1 MPPYDDIRE
10 EIKSKVDIVD
20 LVSDYLSLKKTGQNW
35 RGLCPF
41 HTEKTPSFT
50 VSPAKQIYHC
60 FGCGSGGD
68 IFSFLVN
75 YENLTFNEAL
85 KALAKRAGVTLKPS
99 QKSDAKAG
107 EKEALYNIHNDALAF
122 FRQNLTKS
130 PEAIA
135 YLKKRGI
142 ESDAQELFEIGYA
155 SKSWDALLAYL
166 KRKGYAPE
174 IIKKAGLITQSAK
187 GSYDIFRERI
197 IFPIH
202 DLKGDVIAFG
212 GRAVNGSEP
221 KYLNS
226 PETLIFNKRGVLYGL
241 NRAKNSIKETGKIL
255 LMEGYIDVITAHL
268 HGFTNTVAPLG
279 TAFTIEHGILIKR
292 FTENVI
298 LVFDGDKAGVKATKS
313 AASALLESG
322 LNVKVLS
329 LPDKEDPDSFIREK
343 GKEAFRELLEK
354 PLSIIDFFMIHGG
367 DKNLTAREAIE
378 AISRMPDGVLQ
389 GDYVRMLSEKIG
401 VNESFI
407 IQDLKKMKK
416 QSAGGYNK
424 PAAVVTQQK
433 HKPKPQDEVSIIKL
447 LLHLPEEIEWVSG
460 ELSADYFN
468 DKTTMSIYK
477 KITEG
482 FTDFNNLLTQ
492 CNSDEEKDFLT
503 KVSLREDLDNPKKE
517 LNDCITRLRSRKR
530 KIRLD
535 ELQIRIKD
543 AVFNKDNKLLRTLQ
557 EEHHKLLKSG
567 GN

>member
-1 MPPYDDIRE
+1 MPSYDDIRE
-10 EIKSKVDIVD
+10 EIKSRVDIVD

-35 RGLCPF
+35 KGLCPF
-41 HTEKTPSFT
+41 HAEKTPSFT

-99 QKSDAKAG
+99 QKSDVKAG
-107 EKEALYNIHNDALAF
+107 EKEALYNVHNDALVF
-122 FRQNLTKS
+122 FKQNLAKN

-142 ESDAQELFEIGYA
+142 ESDAQKLFEIGYA
-155 SKSWDALLAYL
+155 SKSWDALLTYL

-174 IIKKAGLITQSAK
+174 IMKKAGLITQGAK
-187 GSYDIFRERI
+187 GSYDTFRERI

-241 NRAKNSIKETGKIL
+241 NRAKYSIKDTGKIL
-255 LMEGYIDVITAHL
+255 LMEGYIDVITAHMQ
-268 HGFTNTVAPLG
+268 GFANTVAPLG
-279 TAFTIEHGILIKR
+279 TAFTVEHGRLIKR

-313 AASALLESG
+313 AASVLLESG
-322 LNVKVLS
+322 LNVRILS
-329 LPDKEDPDSFIREK
+329 LPDKEDPDSFIRMR
-343 GKEAFRELLEK
+343 GREAFAALLEN
-354 PLSIIDFFMIHGG
+354 PLSIVDFFMIHES
-367 DKNLTAREAIE
+367 DKSLIRREALD
-378 AISRMPDGVLQ
+378 AISKMPDGQ
-389 GDYVRMLSEKIG
+389 GEYVRMLSERLG

-407 IQDLKKMKK
+407 IEDLKKIKK
-416 QSAGGYNK
+416 R
-424 PAAVVTQQK
+424 PAAVYNNKLESVVTEQR
-433 HKPKPQDEVSIIKL
+433 HKPKPQDEVFIIKL
-447 LLHLPEEIEWVSG
+447 LLHLPDEIERVSA
-460 ELSADYFN
+460 ELSSDYFDDN
-468 DKTTMSIYK
+468 TTMSIYI

-482 FTDFNNLLTQ
+482 FTDFNDLMAQ
-492 CNSDEEKDFLT
+492 CKSDEEKDFLT
-503 KVSLREDLDNPKKE
+503 RVSLREDLDNPQKQ
-517 LNDCITRLRSRKR
+517 LDDCIARLKGRKR
-530 KIRLD
+530 KMRLD

-543 AVFNKDNKLLRTLQ
+543 AELKKDSNLRKTLL
-557 EEHHKLLKSG
+557 EEHHILLRSG
-567 GN
+567 GC

>member
-1 MPPYDDIRE
+1 MPSYDDIRE
-10 EIKSKVDIVD
+10 EIKSRVDIVD

-50 VSPAKQIYHC
+50 VSPSKQIYHC

-68 IFSFLVN
+68 IFTFLVK

-85 KALAKRAGVTLKPS
+85 KALAKRAGVALTASHGP
-99 QKSDAKAG
+99 DVKAG
-107 EKEALYNIHNDALAF
+107 EKEALFNIHNDALAF
-122 FRQNLTKS
+122 FRQNLTKN
-130 PEAIA
+130 PGAIA
-135 YLKKRGI
+135 YLKKRGMG
-142 ESDAQELFEIGYA
+142 SDAQKLFEIGYA
-155 SKSWDALLAYL
+155 SKSWDALLTYL
-166 KRKGYAPE
+166 KRKGCAPE
-174 IIKKAGLITQSAK
+174 IMKKAGLITQGAK
-187 GSYDIFRERI
+187 GSYDTFRERI
-197 IFPIH
+197 IFPIY

-212 GRAVNGSEP
+212 GRAVNDSEP

-268 HGFTNTVAPLG
+268 HGFTNAVAPLG
-279 TAFTIEHGILIKR
+279 TAFTTEHGRLIKR

-322 LNVKVLS
+322 LNVKILS
-329 LPDKEDPDSFIREK
+329 LPEKEDPDSFIREK
-343 GKEAFRELLEK
+343 GEEDFRALLEK
-354 PLSIIDFFMIHGG
+354 PLSIIDFFMIHGA
-367 DKNLTAREAIE
+367 DKALTAREALE
-378 AISRMPDGVLQ
+378 AVSKMPDGVLQ
-389 GDYVRMLSEKIG
+389 GDYVRTLSERLG

-407 IQDLKKMKK
+407 IEDLKKIKK
-416 QSAGGYNK
+416 QSASGYKK
-424 PAAVVTQQK
+424 PAVVTAQQK
-433 HKPKPQDEVSIIKL
+433 RKPKPQDEVSIIKL
-447 LLHLPEEIEWVSG
+447 LLYMPEEIERVSG
-460 ELSADYFN
+460 ELSAEYFN
-468 DKTTMSIYK
+468 DKTAMSIYK

-482 FTDFNNLLTQ
+482 FTDFNDLMQ
-492 CNSDEEKDFLT
+492 MCADEGEKDLLT
-503 KVSLREDLDNPKKE
+503 KVSLRDDLDNPAKE
-517 LNDCITRLRSRKR
+517 LNDCIARLRSRKR

-543 AVFNKDNKLLRTLQ
+543 AELKKDKSLLRTLL
-557 EEHHKLLKSG
+557 EEHKLLKSG

>member
-1 MPPYDDIRE
+1 MPSYDDIRE
-10 EIKSKVDIVD
+10 EIKSRVDIVD

-50 VSPAKQIYHC
+50 VSPSKQIYHC

-68 IFSFLVN
+68 IFTFLVK

-85 KALAKRAGVTLKPS
+85 KALAKRAGVALTASHGP
-99 QKSDAKAG
+99 DVKAG
-107 EKEALYNIHNDALAF
+107 EKEALFNIHNDALAF
-122 FRQNLTKS
+122 FRQNLTKN
-130 PEAIA
+130 PGAIA
-135 YLKKRGI
+135 YLKKRGMG
-142 ESDAQELFEIGYA
+142 SDAQKLFEIGYA
-155 SKSWDALLAYL
+155 SKSWDALLTYL
-166 KRKGYAPE
+166 KRKGCAPE
-174 IIKKAGLITQSAK
+174 IMKKAGLITQGAK
-187 GSYDIFRERI
+187 GSYDTFRERI
-197 IFPIH
+197 IFPIY

-212 GRAVNGSEP
+212 GRAVNDSEP

-268 HGFTNTVAPLG
+268 HGFTNAVAPLG
-279 TAFTIEHGILIKR
+279 TAFTTEHGRLIKR

-322 LNVKVLS
+322 LNVKILS
-329 LPDKEDPDSFIREK
+329 LPEKEDPDSFIREK
-343 GKEAFRELLEK
+343 GEEDFRALLEK
-354 PLSIIDFFMIHGG
+354 PLSIIDFFMIHGA
-367 DKNLTAREAIE
+367 DKALTAREALE
-378 AISRMPDGVLQ
+378 AVSKMPDGVLQ
-389 GDYVRMLSEKIG
+389 GDYVRTLSERLG

-407 IQDLKKMKK
+407 IEDLKKIKK
-416 QSAGGYNK
+416 QSASGYKK
-424 PAAVVTQQK
+424 PAVVTAQQK
-433 HKPKPQDEVSIIKL
+433 RKPKPQDEVSIIKL
-447 LLHLPEEIEWVSG
+447 LLYMPEEIERVAG
-460 ELSADYFN
+460 ELSAEYFN
-468 DKTTMSIYK
+468 DKTAMSIYK

-482 FTDFNNLLTQ
+482 FTDFNDLMQ
-492 CNSDEEKDFLT
+492 MCADEGEKDLLT
-503 KVSLREDLDNPKKE
+503 KVSLRDDLDNPAKE
-517 LNDCITRLRSRKR
+517 LNDCIARLRSRKR

-543 AVFNKDNKLLRTLQ
+543 AELKKDKSLLRTLL
-557 EEHHKLLKSG
+557 EEHKLLKSG

>member
-10 EIKSKVDIVD
+10 EIKSRVDIVD

-41 HTEKTPSFT
+41 HAEKTPSFT

-68 IFSFLVN
+68 IFSFLVK

-85 KALAKRAGVTLKPS
+85 KVLAKRAGVTLKPS
-99 QKSDAKAG
+99 QKSDVKAG

-122 FRQNLTKS
+122 FSQNLAKS
-130 PEAIA
+130 PDALM

-142 ESDAQELFEIGYA
+142 GGDAVKLFEIGYA
-155 SKSWDALLAYL
+155 SKSWDALMTYL
-166 KRKGYAPE
+166 KRKGYNPE
-174 IIKKAGLITQSAK
+174 IMKKAGLITQGAK
-187 GSYDIFRERI
+187 GSYDTFRERI

-241 NRAKNSIKETGKIL
+241 NRAKHSIKETGKIL
-255 LMEGYIDVITAHL
+255 LMEGYIDVITAHI
-268 HGFTNTVAPLG
+268 HGVTNTVAPLG
-279 TAFTIEHGILIKR
+279 TAFTIEHGKLIKR

-298 LVFDGDKAGVKATKS
+298 LAFDGDKAGVKATKS

-329 LPDKEDPDSFIREK
+329 LPDKEDPDSFIRK
-343 GKEAFRELLEK
+343 NGKEAFSTLLEK
-354 PLSIIDFFMIHGG
+354 PLSIIDFFMIHGS
-367 DKNLTAREAIE
+367 DKSLIRREALE
-378 AISRMPDGVLQ
+378 AISKMPDGQ
-389 GDYVRMLSEKIG
+389 GEYVRMLSERLG

-407 IQDLKKMKK
+407 IEDLKKLKK
-416 QSAGGYNK
+416 R
-424 PAAVVTQQK
+424 PAAVYNNKPESVVTEQR
-433 HKPKPQDEVSIIKL
+433 HKPKPQDEVFIIKL
-447 LLHLPEEIEWVSG
+447 LLHLPDEIERVSA
-460 ELSADYFN
+460 ELSSDYFN
-468 DKTTMSIYK
+468 DNTTMSIYK
-477 KITEG
+477 YITEG
-482 FTDFNNLLTQ
+482 FRNFNDLMAQ
-492 CNSDEEKDFLT
+492 CKSDEEKDFLT
-503 KVSLREDLDNPKKE
+503 RVSLREDLDNPQKQ
-517 LNDCITRLRSRKR
+517 LNDCIARLRSRKR

-543 AVFNKDNKLLRTLQ
+543 AELKKDNSLLRTLLG
-557 EEHHKLLKSG
+557 EHKLLKSG

>member
-10 EIKSKVDIVD
+10 EIKSRVDIVD

-41 HTEKTPSFT
+41 HAEKTPSFT

-68 IFSFLVN
+68 IFSFLVK

-85 KALAKRAGVTLKPS
+85 KVLAKRAGVTLKPS
-99 QKSDAKAG
+99 QKSDVKAG

-122 FRQNLTKS
+122 FSQNLAKS
-130 PEAIA
+130 PDALT

-142 ESDAQELFEIGYA
+142 GGDAVKLFEIGYA
-155 SKSWDALLAYL
+155 SKSWDALLTYL
-166 KRKGYAPE
+166 KRKGYNPE
-174 IIKKAGLITQSAK
+174 IMKKAGLITQGVK
-187 GSYDIFRERI
+187 GSYDTFRERI

-241 NRAKNSIKETGKIL
+241 DRAKHSIKETGKIL
-255 LMEGYIDVITAHL
+255 LMEGYIDVITAHI
-268 HGFTNTVAPLG
+268 HGVTNTVAPLG
-279 TAFTIEHGILIKR
+279 TAFTIEHGRLIKR

-298 LVFDGDKAGVKATKS
+298 LAFDGDKAGVKATKS

-322 LNVKVLS
+322 LNVKILP
-329 LPDKEDPDSFIREK
+329 LPDKEDPDSFMRK
-343 GKEAFRELLEK
+343 NGKEAFSTLLEK
-354 PLSIIDFFMIHGG
+354 PLSIIDFFMIHGS
-367 DKNLTAREAIE
+367 DKSLIRRETLE
-378 AISRMPDGVLQ
+378 AISKMPDGQ
-389 GDYVRMLSEKIG
+389 GEYVRILSERLG

-407 IQDLKKMKK
+407 IEDLKKIKK
-416 QSAGGYNK
+416 QSVTGYKK
-424 PAAVVTQQK
+424 PAAVAQQRY
-433 HKPKPQDEVSIIKL
+433 KPKPQDEVSIIKL
-447 LLHLPEEIEWVSG
+447 LLYLPEEIGRVSG
-460 ELSADYFN
+460 ELPAEYFN

-482 FTDFNNLLTQ
+482 FTDFNNLMMK
-492 CNSDEEKDFLT
+492 CADEEEKDLLT

-517 LNDCITRLRSRKR
+517 LIDCIARLRNRKR
-530 KIRLD
+530 KMRLD

-543 AVFNKDNKLLRTLQ
+543 AVFKKDNNLLRTLQ